1 MFGKSP
7 RREIS
12 HLAFGVGHTGRED
25 SPPMML
31 SFLKLHRVLIF
42 LEIFEDHI
50 TGSHPSACD
59 LAVNSKM
66 ANTQVEMAA

>member
-1 MFGKSP
+1 
-7 RREIS
+7 
-12 HLAFGVGHTGRED
+12 
-25 SPPMML
+25 MML
-31 SFLKLHRVLIF
+31 SFLKLHHVLIF

-66 ANTQVEMAA
+66 ANTQVEMAT